1 MTTTKNVA
9 VAAEQKTVPVPLLD
23 LKAQYASIRDELREA
38 IDRVADSQHFILGP
52 EVEALEKEVAEYSQC
67 QFGIG
72 MSSGSDALLV
82 ALMAIDLKSGDE
94 VISTPYTFFA
104 TAGAVARL
112 GGKSVFVDIDPTTY
126 NIDAAAIEA
135 AVTDRTR
142 AIIPVHLYG
151 QMADMDPIM
160 DVAARHNLIVIEDAA
175 QAIGAEY
182 KGRRA
187 GSIGHLACFSFFPS
201 KNLGGFGDGGMITT
215 NDATLADRVKLLRN
229 HGYRPKYYNKV
240 VGGNFRLDAIQAAI
254 LRVKLKYL
262 DGWTEAR
269 QRNAARYRDLFEQA
283 ELAIRPAT
291 LAELR
296 NGAHTDGK
304 SRLDGTAGVV
314 LPAEEP
320 DGRHIYNQFVIRS
333 GRRDELI
340 AFLKTRKIGTEIYYP
355 VPMHMQECFADLGH
369 GAGDFPESES
379 AAAETLALPI
389 YPELTDEMMASV
401 VQSIA
406 DFHAGRAA

>member
-1 MTTTKNVA
+1 MTTTNNVA

-23 LKAQYASIRDELREA
+23 LKAQYATIRDQLREA

-67 QFGIG
+67 EFGIG

-82 ALMAIDLKSGDE
+82 ALMAIDLKPGDE
-94 VISTPYTFFA
+94 VITTPYTFFA

-126 NIDAAAIEA
+126 NIEAAAIEA

-151 QMADMDPIM
+151 QMAGMDPIM
-160 DVAARHNLIVIEDAA
+160 EVAARHNLIVIEDAA

-215 NDATLADRVKLLRN
+215 NDAALADRVKLLRN

-269 QRNAARYRDLFEQA
+269 QRNAARYRDLFAQA
-283 ELAIRPAT
+283 ELAIGPNT
-291 LAELR
+291 LAGLR
-296 NGAHTDGK
+296 NGADGK
-304 SRLDGTAGVV
+304 SPLDRTAGVV
-314 LPAEEP
+314 LPTEQP

-340 AFLKTRKIGTEIYYP
+340 AFLKARKIGTEIYYP
-355 VPMHMQECFADLGH
+355 VPMHLQECFADLGY
-369 GAGDFPESES
+369 GAGDFTESES

-389 YPELTDEMMASV
+389 YPELTDEMMSSV